1 MAERTSEREVG
12 KTRDTGWQIGVRRTL
27 PLSVDEAWTRVT
39 SPEGMGAWLGAE
51 VELERGKG
59 FALADGASGEVRVM
73 EPGSHLRLTWQ
84 PGGWARSSTIQ
95 VRVLPAARGATVAF
109 HQEHLP
115 DAQAREA
122 RRAHF
127 AAALDALARIA
138 GEDG

>member
-12 KTRDTGWQIGVRRTL
+12 KTRDTGWQIGVRRTM
-27 PLSVDEAWTRVT
+27 PLSVEEAWELVT
-39 SPEGMGAWLGAE
+39 SAEGMGAWLGGE
-51 VELERGKG
+51 VEMERGKG

-73 EPGSHLRLTWQ
+73 KPRSHLRLTWQ
-84 PGGWARSSTIQ
+84 PGGWKRASTIQ
-95 VRVLPAARGATVAF
+95 VRVLPAAGGATIAF

-115 DAQAREA
+115 DAEARE
-122 RRAHF
+122 RRHAHF